1 MKSYSH
7 DVEHADIKAAANAW
21 WVRLDSDVVNARERA
36 EFAAWLNADPRHRQA
51 YEAVSALWGELDA
64 VKHRIVLTSN
74 TVTPKNVRRWRWVA
88 PALASAFLS
97 LWLFGPLSIWF
108 QADYRTGL
116 GEMRDIRLSD
126 GSMVY
131 LNGNSALAV
140 YIVGTQRQLALL
152 QGEAWFKV
160 SPDKARPFRVRAGEG
175 VVTALG
181 TAFNIRLFDGQTE
194 VSVTEH
200 RVAIDGGRRQDFH
213 TELGEGHQLLYGPQ
227 GGISEERAID
237 SQAVTAWQRGK
248 LVFQNRPLGEVIAEL
263 NRYHRGY
270 LAIADRSLAQR
281 RVNGVFRTD
290 QPLVVLNALET
301 SLKLHSTRLGDY
313 LVLLHR

>member
-1 MKSYSH
+1 MVTMKSTSY
-7 DVEHADIKAAANAW
+7 ADIKAAANAW
-21 WVRLDSDVVNARERA
+21 WVRLDSGAVSARERA
-36 EFAAWLNADPRHRQA
+36 EFAAWLNADPRHRQT
-51 YEAVSALWGELDA
+51 YDAVCALWGELDA
-64 VKHRIVLTSN
+64 VKHRIDLPASAV
-74 TVTPKNVRRWRWVA
+74 VPPKSVRRWRWAV
-88 PALASAFLS
+88 PALAAACLS
-97 LWLFGPLSIWF
+97 GWLIGPLSIWV
-108 QADYRTGL
+108 QADFRTGL

-126 GSMVY
+126 GSRVY

-140 YIVGTQRQLALL
+140 HIDGTQRQLDLL

-160 SPDKARPFRVRAGEG
+160 SPDKAKPFRVRAGEG

-181 TAFNIRLFDGQTE
+181 TAFNIRLFDSQTE

-200 RVAIDGGRRQDFH
+200 RVAIDGGRGRDFH
-213 TELGEGHQLLYGPQ
+213 AELGEGYQRVYGPQ
-227 GGISEERAID
+227 GGIGEVKAID
-237 SQAVTAWQRGK
+237 SQTVTAWQRGK
-248 LVFQNRPLGEVIAEL
+248 LVFQNRPLGEVIEEL

-270 LAIADRSLAQR
+270 FAIADRSLVQR

-290 QPLVVLNALET
+290 QPLAVLDALET